1 MISTLEKVYLVYK
14 PVFPLYNKWKVLN
27 QCSSI
32 DILFIK
38 MNERGQILCSCDY
51 ILIFLGMQTY
61 FQLRGE
67 Q

>member
-32 DILFIK
+32 DILFDSFYQ
-38 MNERGQILCSCDY
+38 NE
-51 ILIFLGMQTY
+51 
-61 FQLRGE
+61 
-67 Q
+67 